1 MAQRAF
7 INVYP
12 AGKVTGGEPHVDH
25 MKYCSVIVGIEESE
39 VDGEIC
45 PLMVNGKPVRLSA
58 GMIAT
63 LGRPKPQRLNGFT
76 ATRVVWY
83 TPFES

>member
-63 LGRPKPQRLNGFT
+63 FGRLLHE
-76 ATRVVWY
+76 V
-83 TPFES
+83 PFAVRNRM